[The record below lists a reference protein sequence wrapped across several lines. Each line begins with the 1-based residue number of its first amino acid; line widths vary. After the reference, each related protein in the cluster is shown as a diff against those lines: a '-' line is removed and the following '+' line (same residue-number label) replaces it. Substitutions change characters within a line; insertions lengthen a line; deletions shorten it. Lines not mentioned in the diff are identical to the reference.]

1 MWRCSDRRVDVDTR
15 PLKNYESRDNWEK
28 GPLEQ
33 KKNLKKGGK
42 IKRHHRKRIKMC
54 LSAAS
59 AILSFDYDQL
69 QEAFKNQMPF
79 ILLNK
84 PWAKD

>member
-33 KKNLKKGGK
+33 KKLKKGGK
-42 IKRHHRKRIKMC
+42 IKRHHGKRIKM
-54 LSAAS
+54 
-59 AILSFDYDQL
+59 
-69 QEAFKNQMPF
+69 
-79 ILLNK
+79 
-84 PWAKD
+84 